1 MFSRSCRFVISIV
14 VIKFHFLVGDKQL
27 TYWVIAFGGSHCH
40 NPVNLGAAMAES
52 CVRGML

>member
-1 MFSRSCRFVISIV
+1 M
-14 VIKFHFLVGDKQL
+14 IKFHFLVGDQQL